1 MQTCSI
7 RRHRQATLINFNE
20 LKPQGGLGG
29 SILSSRYVSWHRSI
43 EFTWITE
50 FWRVAISSKRKED
63 DLRRSRN
70 SLDRGC
76 VPLGVVNV
84 YSTLTRTR
92 TRGTNG
98 RPLARALDR
107 GLREEN
113 PARRRHPRRGRG
125 EVTPQRSG
133 LSARLR
139 GSGPRRREPPP
150 PLRGGGGG
158 PPRGGGMVVA
168 CRCTKEEEGERAR
181 ARTKRE
187 RRARSRECESW
198 TDGINCVLSLSLFVS
213 F

>member
-1 MQTCSI
+1 MQF
-7 RRHRQATLINFNE
+7 R
-20 LKPQGGLGG
+20 G
-29 SILSSRYVSWHRSI
+29 
-43 EFTWITE
+43 
-50 FWRVAISSKRKED
+50 VARSSKRKED

-76 VPLGVVNV
+76 VPLGEA
-84 YSTLTRTR
+84 SSLMLIQLLQEHR
-92 TRGTNG
+92 TRGPNG

-125 EVTPQRSG
+125 KVTPQRSG

-150 PLRGGGGG
+150 PVRGGGGG
-158 PPRGGGMVVA
+158 PRRGGGMVVA
-168 CRCTKEEEGERAR
+168 CRCRKEEEGERAR

-198 TDGINCVLSLSLFVS
+198 TDGINCVLSLSLSVS